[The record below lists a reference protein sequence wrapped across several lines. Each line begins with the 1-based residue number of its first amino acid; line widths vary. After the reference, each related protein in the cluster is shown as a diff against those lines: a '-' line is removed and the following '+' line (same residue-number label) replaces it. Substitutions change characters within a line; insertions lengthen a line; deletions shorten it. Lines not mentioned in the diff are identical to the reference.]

1 MSQKVNTPSDKIIAA
16 LRPLYTE
23 KYQEIRLLHENGA
36 RGLTV
41 VRELSD
47 LADEIIRKGFHLINP
62 VLSQQWGGAM
72 IAIGGYGRQQLS
84 PASDIDLMFLFT
96 DAEPEESK
104 AATSELLRVLWDL
117 GYKVGHSVRTVEESV
132 ALAREDRLIA
142 TSLLE
147 SRFLHGDR
155 SIFKTFHASF
165 FEKVIDKHLVR
176 TLNGLKQSRKEVR
189 EEYGATHC
197 LLEPDI
203 KQSPGALRDI
213 HTLKWVASV
222 RYRTHHLPQIHQ
234 WGHLSTIEY
243 TALIDAQNFLWRLRS
258 QLHFIAG
265 KVSDLLTIELQ
276 EELAPFFKYDDR
288 RGLMH
293 EYYMHAEKILEISD
307 RFTRDAFPVSR
318 RDKWRRSWKTKQI
331 AKGFQLFS
339 GEISVQSLKPF
350 EFLENDENTMR
361 LFLLAKTHS
370 ARIADPILEILNQV
384 SESKKDV
391 LLAPGAMALFKTL
404 MTEPGGIAKTIRVMH
419 RVKFLWRIIPEFSR
433 VHCLVQES
441 RSHAFTVDE
450 HTFRV
455 LETAEGMMNEPGPI
469 HLVYAGVKRKDILH
483 MAILLHDIGKGRKE
497 SNSEVG
503 ATVAAKVA
511 ADLSYTEDEQKRLV
525 LLVRQHL
532 SFSQVALFR
541 DFEDEPVLHQ
551 FVKEIPDIALLKK
564 LYVLTCADIRA
575 TSPGIWTEWKGDLLR
590 RLYKE
595 STALLTGK
603 DLDPK
608 HQKAVKVKAKINQSV
623 EGKYP
628 EAWISE
634 ILSSLTYRYLMITS
648 FDQVLIDLSALFHLK
663 TNPIQVK
670 AQFLSDQGVTEYTL
684 YAYDWIATGI
694 FSKMTGVLA
703 AKGLQIQSA
712 QVWTH
717 PNGII
722 IDTFKVIDPDHTE
735 RVSESRVSE
744 ISEEV
749 QRVLTGDE
757 SVEHLFSKGRR
768 YTKKD
773 RGEAK
778 SQVLR
783 IEVDNHSS
791 RSFTVI
797 DIYTTDKRGL
807 LFVIARS
814 ILDLGLFIY
823 SAKIAT
829 RLDQVVDIFYVLG
842 LDQKKLTNPELIQE
856 LKDHLRGQI
865 QSQLSGEGTGLQ

>member
-1 MSQKVNTPSDKIIAA
+1 MTPSDKIIAE
-16 LRPLYTE
+16 LRLLYTE
-23 KYQEIRLLHENGA
+23 KYQEIRLQHENGA

-41 VRELSD
+41 VRALSD

-84 PASDIDLMFLFT
+84 PASDIDLMFLST
-96 DAEPEESK
+96 ETESDESK
-104 AATSELLRVLWDL
+104 AATSELLRILWDL
-117 GYKVGHSVRTVEESV
+117 GYKVGHSARTVEESV
-132 ALAREDRLIA
+132 VLAREDRLIA

-155 SIFKTFHASF
+155 SIFKTFHTTF
-165 FEKVIDKHLVR
+165 FEKVIDKHLVKM
-176 TLNGLKQSRKEVR
+176 LHYLKQAREEVR
-189 EEYGATHC
+189 QEYGATPC

-213 HTLKWVASV
+213 HTLKWIASV

-243 TALIDAQNFLWRLRS
+243 TCLIEAQNFLWRLRN

-265 KVSDLLTIELQ
+265 KVSDLLTIEFQ
-276 EELAPFFKYDDR
+276 EEVAPFFKYSDR

-293 EYYMHAEKILEISD
+293 EYYMHAEKILEISN

-339 GEISVQSLKPF
+339 GEISVQSSRPF
-350 EFLENDENTMR
+350 QFFEDDENAMR

-370 ARIADPILEILNQV
+370 ARIADPILEVLNQV

-391 LLAPGAMALFKTL
+391 LLAPGALALFKTL

-419 RVKFLWRIIPEFSR
+419 RVKLLWRIIPEFSKI
-433 VHCLVQES
+433 HCLVQES

-455 LETAEGMMNEPGPI
+455 LETAEGMLNEPGSI
-469 HLVYAGVKRKDILH
+469 HMVYAGIKRKDILH
-483 MAILLHDIGKGRKE
+483 IAILLHDIGKGGKE
-497 SNSEVG
+497 SHSEVG
-503 ATVAAKVA
+503 AKVA
-511 ADLSYTEDEQKRLV
+511 EKLACHLSYSEEEQNNLV
-525 LLVRQHL
+525 LLVRRHL
-532 SFSQVALFR
+532 RFSQVALFR

-551 FVKEIPDIALLKK
+551 FVKEIPHIAFLQK
-564 LYVLTCADIRA
+564 LYILTCADIRA
-575 TSPGIWTEWKGDLLR
+575 TSPGIWTEWKGDFLL
-590 RLYKE
+590 RLYKAT
-595 STALLTGK
+595 SALLSGE

-608 HQKAVKVKAKINQSV
+608 HQKVAQIKAKINQSV

-628 EAWISE
+628 SAWISK
-634 ILSSLTYRYLMITS
+634 ILSSLTHRYLLITS
-648 FDQVLIDLSALFHLK
+648 FDKILIDLSALFRLK
-663 TNPIQVK
+663 TDPIQVK
-670 AQFLSDQGVTEYTL
+670 ARFLSDQVVTEYTL
-684 YAYDWIATGI
+684 YAYDWIATGL

-703 AKGLQIQSA
+703 AKGLQILGA

-722 IDTFKVIDPDHTE
+722 IDTFKVIDPDHRETVPE
-735 RVSESRVSE
+735 GRVSD

-757 SVEHLFSKGRR
+757 SVENLFEKGRR
-768 YTKKD
+768 YTKK
-773 RGEAK
+773 RKGEVK
-778 SQVLR
+778 SQSPR

-791 RSFTVI
+791 HSFTVI
-797 DIYTTDKRGL
+797 DIFTKDRRGL
-807 LFVIARS
+807 LYMIAKS
-814 ILDLGLFIY
+814 LFDLGLFVY

-842 LDQKKLTNPELIQE
+842 PDQKKLTNPELIQE
-856 LKDHLRGQI
+856 IKDHLRQRI
-865 QSQLSGEGTGLQ
+865 QSQLSGAGTGL